1 MTYKRFVIKK
11 ELNIQLILEPNMEIR
26 NYNDRRLWFRIKS
39 IDKKIDSLGKIG
51 SENFDWLKWEGLTD
65 ESARLYSQLS
75 TFNKIKISFTINPQ
89 TLLQL
94 LFFQKYQI

>member
-1 MTYKRFVIKK
+1 MIYKRFVIKK
-11 ELNIQLILEPNMEIR
+11 ELNIQLILESDMEIK
-26 NYNDRRLWFRIKS
+26 NDNDRRLWFRIKS

-75 TFNKIKISFTINPQ
+75 ILNKIS
-89 TLLQL
+89 L
-94 LFFQKYQI
+94 

>member
-1 MTYKRFVIKK
+1 MICKRFVIKK
-11 ELNIQLILEPNMEIR
+11 ELNIQLILESDMEIK
-26 NYNDRRLWFRIKS
+26 NDNDRRLWFRIKS

-75 TFNKIKISFTINPQ
+75 IFNKLTKN
-89 TLLQL
+89 L
-94 LFFQKYQI
+94 